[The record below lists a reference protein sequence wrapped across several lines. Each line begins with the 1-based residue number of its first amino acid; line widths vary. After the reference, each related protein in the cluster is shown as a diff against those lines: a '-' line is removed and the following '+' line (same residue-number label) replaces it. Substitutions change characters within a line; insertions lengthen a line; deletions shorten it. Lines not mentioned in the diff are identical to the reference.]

1 VQAISGNQHY
11 NNKVHGRWWLSLQTT
26 SHKKKLKYCNLC
38 QELLFSRM
46 QYYAGIAGF
55 LSTKYFARWNLCC
68 KLGAVSKENVEFS
81 EAQLQLLD
89 VQAIMQ
95 DV

>member
-1 VQAISGNQHY
+1 
-11 NNKVHGRWWLSLQTT
+11 
-26 SHKKKLKYCNLC
+26 
-38 QELLFSRM
+38 M
-46 QYYAGIAGF
+46 QFYAGIDVF
-55 LSTKYFARWNLCC
+55 LSTKCLSRWNLCC
-68 KLGAVSKENVEFS
+68 KPGAFGKESVEFS

>member
-1 VQAISGNQHY
+1 
-11 NNKVHGRWWLSLQTT
+11 LQ
-26 SHKKKLKYCNLC
+26 
-38 QELLFSRM
+38 F
-46 QYYAGIAGF
+46 YAEIDGF
-55 LSTKYFARWNLCC
+55 LRINCFALQYLCC
-68 KLGAVSKENVEFS
+68 KSGVFDEETVEFS